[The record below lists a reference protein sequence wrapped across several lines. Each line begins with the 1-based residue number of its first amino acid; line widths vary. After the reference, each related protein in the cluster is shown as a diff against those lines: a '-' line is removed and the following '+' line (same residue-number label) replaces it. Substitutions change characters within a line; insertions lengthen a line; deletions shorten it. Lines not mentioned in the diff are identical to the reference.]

1 MLILIKLLQNQKKM
15 HINLM
20 EIQLYILVMRK
31 LKNFP
36 IIEIRFQLVY
46 GLDMIPQEE
55 IFYQLEIMAVL
66 TPQGV

>member
-1 MLILIKLLQNQKKM
+1 
-15 HINLM
+15 M
-20 EIQLYILVMRK
+20 EIQLYILVTHK

-66 TPQGV
+66 TLQGV

>member
-1 MLILIKLLQNQKKM
+1 MVIQIQ

-20 EIQLYILVMRK
+20 EIQLYTLVMRK

>member
-1 MLILIKLLQNQKKM
+1 
-15 HINLM
+15 M
-20 EIQLYILVMRK
+20 EIQLYTLVMRK

-36 IIEIRFQLVY
+36 ITEIRFQLVY